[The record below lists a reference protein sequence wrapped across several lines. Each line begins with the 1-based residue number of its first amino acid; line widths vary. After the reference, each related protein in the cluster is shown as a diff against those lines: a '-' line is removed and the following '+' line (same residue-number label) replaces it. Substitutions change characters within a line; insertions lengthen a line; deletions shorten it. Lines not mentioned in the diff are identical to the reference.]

1 MQWRANVAFESER
14 KGTEGKVEWSR
25 RERELAYLLHEGVLG
40 RDSVFACVGGVDES
54 NRVIACRN
62 VVFVSTF
69 LMFVPSLSWQIF

>member
-1 MQWRANVAFESER
+1 MACKRSLR
-14 KGTEGKVEWSR
+14 KRNEGKGRECRVEQT

-62 VVFVSTF
+62 AVFVSTF